1 MILTR
6 VKALFS
12 LSNQEENSLIS
23 LATQEKK
30 QATDY
35 FQFTSLI
42 NKEFTMEQKIKLIK
56 TLWQIAYTDGELD
69 MYEEHIVRK
78 MADLLHVSH
87 MEFIKTKHQVKN
99 G

>member
-12 LSNQEENSLIS
+12 LSNEEANSLIS

-42 NKEFTMEQKIKLIK
+42 NK
-56 TLWQIAYTDGELD
+56 
-69 MYEEHIVRK
+69 
-78 MADLLHVSH
+78 
-87 MEFIKTKHQVKN
+87 
-99 G
+99 